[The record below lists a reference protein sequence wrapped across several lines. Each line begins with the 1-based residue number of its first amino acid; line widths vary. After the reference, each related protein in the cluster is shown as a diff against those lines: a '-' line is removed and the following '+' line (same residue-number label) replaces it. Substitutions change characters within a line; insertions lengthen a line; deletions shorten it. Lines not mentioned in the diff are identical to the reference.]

1 MGGGGTLQIC
11 HILTHV
17 NVYLPGG
24 PGGGT
29 LTRISTFHFSS
40 RVIPDLPEKKLS
52 EADFPLTLQPV
63 TGTATG
69 KIGLLL
75 DPGLKPVQFDLLY
88 EGLRYP
94 AILSTSGTGN
104 VTKELEDAFK
114 FGAPRWWGFKVELPP
129 PLGRFELASL
139 LKIQGSFN
147 VNQPKALSPMILVVG
162 FIDQP
167 FATHHAM
174 GISLLQPN
182 SLLNIDISTRLR
194 Q

>member
-24 PGGGT
+24 AGGGT

-40 RVIPDLPEKKLS
+40 RAIPDLPQKKLT

-63 TGTATG
+63 KGYATG

-75 DPGLKPVQFDLLY
+75 DPGLEPVQFNLLY
-88 EGLRYP
+88 EGLGYP
-94 AILSTSGTGN
+94 TIRDKGKDSVEA
-104 VTKELEDAFK
+104 ELEETFA
-114 FGAPRWWGFKVELPP
+114 FGASKWWGYKVELPP

-139 LKIQGSFN
+139 LKIRGPFN
-147 VNQPKALSPMILVVG
+147 TKQPKALSAMVLVVG
-162 FIDQP
+162 FMDQP
-167 FATHHAM
+167 FATHHAL